1 MRGRLWNMEHQKE
14 ELLKVLFILIWVIAL
29 THMAAENFYLYWT
42 FRWFDIL
49 THFMGGI
56 WVGLA
61 GLWVWYYSGYI
72 REVRRP
78 TSRAILVALGAG
90 FVIGI
95 LWELFEL
102 VVWIL
107 AGTGLPS
114 NYGPDTLLDL
124 IVDMAGA
131 LAGFGLWRFLAR
143 RFHVS

>member
-1 MRGRLWNMEHQKE
+1 MERHKE

-29 THMAAENFYLYWT
+29 VHMAAENFYLYWT

-61 GLWVWYYSGYI
+61 GLWVWYFSGYI

-78 TSRAILVALGAG
+78 TGRAILVALGAG

-102 VVWIL
+102 AVWYL
-107 AGTGLPS
+107 AGNGLPS

-131 LAGFGLWRFLAR
+131 LAGFGLYRILAR
-143 RFHVS
+143 RFGATE